1 MAIKTP
7 AELDRMRDAG
17 RIVAGA
23 LREAERILA
32 PGMSTQELDEAM
44 RDYVLRQGGKLLFY
58 KYEGVPGNTCISI
71 NCEVVHGIPSRRRK
85 LRAGDLVSI
94 DVGVKYRGFCA
105 DGAWTY
111 PVGEVE
117 PTAKRLMAVGKESLD
132 RGIEACRAMR
142 RLSDIGR
149 AIQSCVEGAGY
160 HVVKSFVGHGI
171 GKELHE
177 DPQVPNYV
185 DENVMKHDRVLK
197 PGLTLAIEPMVNVGT
212 DQVIKLDDGW
222 TVVTADRQLS
232 VHYEHTVAVTVDGPW
247 VLTAFEEER

>member
-1 MAIKTP
+1 MAIKTLT
-7 AELDRMRDAG
+7 EIERMRDAG

-23 LREAERILA
+23 LREAERILS
-32 PGMSTQELDEAM
+32 PGLSTQELDEAM
-44 RDYVLRQGGKLLFY
+44 RDYVLQRGGKLLFY
-58 KYEGVPGNTCISI
+58 KYEGFPGNTCISI
-71 NCEVVHGIPSRRRK
+71 NAEVVHGIPSRRRK

-111 PVGEVE
+111 PVGDVSPE
-117 PTAKRLMAVGKESLD
+117 AARLMAVGKESLD
-132 RGIEACRAMR
+132 RGIEACRAMY

-149 AIQSCVEGAGY
+149 AIQTFVEGEGY
-160 HVVKSFVGHGI
+160 HVVKTFVGHGI

-185 DENVMKHDRVLK
+185 DESVMKNDRVLK

-212 DQVIKLDDGW
+212 EEVVKLDDGW
-222 TVVTADRQLS
+222 TIVTADRKLS

-247 VLTAFEEER
+247 VLTAFEL